1 MFDLQGGTV
10 QCPFCNVAIP
20 EDLDAGPSDPTVGL
34 PVDPNAQAAPPIPT
48 PGGFSTPDPTPL
60 EGTMDPSAPVLH
72 EDAPEHPPESAA
84 AAAASSATTG
94 ALKVAAIAGGA
105 FLAFKLGL
113 LDNLLAVVGLSSAPP
128 PPAVEAPA
136 EPLPVPTPGA
146 APSEPTAPEAPFNP
160 NPPGSG
166 GPIAAVPEAP
176 AAPPAA
182 PAAAEWAFEG
192 RVSDVLSMKPVKG
205 AVLLFMNQAED
216 ETFEARTDAKGQF
229 SKKLPARKNGYKLVI
244 DHPEYIAEYF
254 DETDPPYRTWTQARR
269 RQLRAAKPSHEPWKA
284 PGADPVRRD
293 VLLFP
298 EFTDR

>member
-1 MFDLQGGTV
+1 MFELQGGTV

-48 PGGFSTPDPTPL
+48 PGGFSTPEPTPL
-60 EGTMDPSAPVLH
+60 VGTMDPSAPVLH
-72 EDAPEHPPESAA
+72 EDAPEHPPEPAGGAA
-84 AAAASSATTG
+84 PSATAG

-113 LDNLLAVVGLSSAPP
+113 LDNLLAVAGLSSAP

-136 EPLPVPTPGA
+136 EPVPVPMPEA
-146 APSEPTAPEAPFNP
+146 APGGPAAPETPFDP

-166 GPIAAVPEAP
+166 GPVAAAPEAP

-192 RVSDVLSMKPVKG
+192 KVSDVLSMKPVKA
-205 AVLLFMNQAED
+205 AVLLFMTHGED
-216 ETFEARTDAKGQF
+216 ETYEARSDGQGRWTV
-229 SKKLPARKNGYKLVI
+229 KLPARKDGYKLVI
-244 DHPEYIAEYF
+244 DHPDYIAEYF
-254 DETDPPYRTWTQARR
+254 DETEPPYRTWTQARR
-269 RQLRAAKPSHEPWKA
+269 RQLRAAKPSHKPWFA

>member
-1 MFDLQGGTV
+1 MFELQGGTV

-34 PVDPNAQAAPPIPT
+34 PVDPSAPAQAAPPIPT
-48 PGGFSTPDPTPL
+48 PGGFSTPEPTPL

-72 EDAPEHPPESAA
+72 EDAPEHPPQS
-84 AAAASSATTG
+84 AAAASSSATAG

-113 LDNLLAVVGLSSAPP
+113 LDNLLSLVGLSSAPP
-128 PPAVEAPA
+128 PVVEAPA
-136 EPLPVPTPGA
+136 EPAPVPMPETPPAQA
-146 APSEPTAPEAPFNP
+146 AAPEAPFDP

-166 GPIAAVPEAP
+166 GPIAAAPEAP
-176 AAPPAA
+176 APPAA
-182 PAAAEWAFEG
+182 PVAAEWAFEG
-192 RVSDVLSMKPVKG
+192 KVSDILSMKPVKG

-216 ETFEARTDAKGQF
+216 ETFEAKTDAKGQWTLR
-229 SKKLPARKNGYKLVI
+229 LPARKNGYKLVI

-254 DETDPPYRTWTQARR
+254 DETDPPYRTWTQSRR
-269 RQLRAAKPSHEPWKA
+269 RQLRAAKPAHEPWKA